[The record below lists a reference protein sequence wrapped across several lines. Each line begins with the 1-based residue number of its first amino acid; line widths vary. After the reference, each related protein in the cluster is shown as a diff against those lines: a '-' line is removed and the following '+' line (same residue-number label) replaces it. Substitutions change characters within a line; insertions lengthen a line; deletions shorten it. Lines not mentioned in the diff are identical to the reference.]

1 MRTAVILTI
10 VVVTGTG
17 GEICLTH
24 AMKLLGEV
32 HDFRPRAILSFV
44 LRAMRVSWL
53 WLAVLLMAA
62 SFFSFLAMLS
72 WFPVSF
78 VIPATSLAYVAGAF
92 GAKIFLGEQLNSTR
106 WAGIFLICLG
116 VGMAWV
122 DDLPAALHVPSVFTI
137 IRWAILALALGP
149 LFYYLIGIYSAWR
162 FFRVAHRHSGNAAG
176 SGAASAPRISVLKP
190 LRGLDPNA
198 YENFASFCRQDYP
211 EFEILFGVSDGA
223 DPCVPVVQQLI
234 ADFPERDIR
243 LIVVTEHLGANGKV
257 SNLCRMTREAR
268 HDLLAITDSDV
279 RVEPGYLNSVAKMF
293 RDPKVG
299 GVTALYRG
307 HDDVPAGSKSP
318 TRQSQRDGDG
328 ARNPHPLQ
336 WVAAMDCVGSSAAFC
351 GAALVARELE
361 GVKFMLGSTMATTKQ
376 RLAEIGGFEAMV
388 DLHSDDYELGR
399 RIADRGYRVELLPE
413 PVWMAFPSQT
423 LGEYLRHELRW
434 AIGIRNIRP
443 GGHFGMLFTHGL
455 PWAIAAACVAP
466 SASIAAA
473 YLGAYFVLRFA
484 MAWAVGVWGLR
495 DPILRRRIWLLPVR
509 DLLSFFVWLAS
520 FGMNRIEW
528 RGMAFTLDKGRM
540 VPVAPRTGRD

>member
-1 MRTAVILTI
+1 MRTAPILI
-10 VVVTGTG
+10 FVVVTGVG
-17 GEICLTH
+17 GELCLTH

-32 HDFRPRAILSFV
+32 HDFHPRAILSFV
-44 LRAMRVSWL
+44 LRALRVSWL
-53 WLAVLLMAA
+53 WIGVLLMTA
-62 SFFSFLAMLS
+62 SFFSFLTMLS

-92 GAKIFLGEQLNSTR
+92 GAKIFLGEQLSATR

-122 DDLPAALHVPSVFTI
+122 DDLPASLHAHSAI
-137 IRWAILALALGP
+137 AMMRWAILALALGP
-149 LFYYLIGIYSAWR
+149 LFYYLVGIYSAWR
-162 FFRVAHRHSGNAAG
+162 FFRVAHRGAGQTSAAKNET
-176 SGAASAPRISVLKP
+176 SPISVLKP
-190 LRGLDPNA
+190 VRGLDPDA

-211 EFEILFGVSDGA
+211 EFEILFAVNDA
-223 DPCVPVVQQLI
+223 EDPAVPVARKLI
-234 ADFPERDIR
+234 ADFPGRSIR
-243 LIVVTEHLGANGKV
+243 LIVVAERLGPNTKV
-257 SNLCRMTREAR
+257 SNLCRLVREAR
-268 HDLLAITDSDV
+268 HDLLVVTDSDV
-279 RVEPGYLNSVAKMF
+279 RVEPGYLRSVAAMF
-293 RDPKVG
+293 RDPGVG

-307 HDDVPAGSKSP
+307 
-318 TRQSQRDGDG
+318 RD
-328 ARNPHPLQ
+328 NLQ
-336 WVAAMDCVGSSAAFC
+336 FVAAMDCVGSSAAFC

-361 GVKFMLGSTMATTKQ
+361 GLKFMMGSTMATTKE

-399 RIADRGYRVELLPE
+399 RIAARGYRIEVLPE

-423 LGEYLRHELRW
+423 LGAYLRHELRW

-455 PWAIAAACVAP
+455 PWTIAAACVAP
-466 SASIAAA
+466 SAAVGAA

-484 MAWAVGVWGLR
+484 MAWAVGVWGLH
-495 DPILRRRIWLLPVR
+495 DPVLRRRIWLLPVR

-528 RGMAFTLDKGRM
+528 RGSAFTLEKGRM
-540 VPVAPRTGRD
+540 IPVVSRPDRG

>member
-1 MRTAVILTI
+1 MRTASILLF

-32 HDFRPRAILSFV
+32 HDFHPRAILSFV
-44 LRAMRVSWL
+44 LRSLRVGWL

-78 VIPATSLAYVAGAF
+78 VVPATSLAYVAGAF
-92 GAKIFLGEQLNSTR
+92 GAKLFLGEQLNGTR
-106 WAGIFLICLG
+106 WAGIALICLG
-116 VGMAWV
+116 VGMAWA
-122 DDLPAALHVPSVFTI
+122 DDLPATLHYPSAFTI

-149 LFYYLIGIYSAWR
+149 LFYYLVGIYSAWR
-162 FFRVAHRHSGNAAG
+162 FFRVAHRGTGQTPPAEDE
-176 SGAASAPRISVLKP
+176 APPISVLKP
-190 LRGLDPNA
+190 VRGLDPGA

-211 EFEILFGVSDGA
+211 EFEILFAVNDA
-223 DPCVPVVQQLI
+223 EDPVVPIVQKLI
-234 ADFPERDIR
+234 ADFPGRSIR
-243 LIVVTEHLGANGKV
+243 LIVVAERLGPNTKV
-257 SNLCRMTREAR
+257 SNLCRLVREAR
-268 HDLLAITDSDV
+268 HDLLVITDSDV
-279 RVEPGYLNSVAKMF
+279 RVEPGYLRSVAAMF
-293 RDPKVG
+293 RDPGVG

-307 HDDVPAGSKSP
+307 
-318 TRQSQRDGDG
+318 RD
-328 ARNPHPLQ
+328 NLQ
-336 WVAAMDCVGSSAAFC
+336 FVAAMDCVGSSAAFC

-361 GVKFMLGSTMATTKQ
+361 GLKFMMGSTMATTKE

-399 RIADRGYRVELLPE
+399 RIAARGYRIELLPE

-423 LGEYLRHELRW
+423 LGAYLRHELRW

-455 PWAIAAACVAP
+455 PWAIAAAWVAP
-466 SASIAAA
+466 SAAIGAA

-495 DPILRRRIWLLPVR
+495 DPVLRRRFWLLPVR

-528 RGMAFTLDKGRM
+528 RGSSFTLEKGRM
-540 VPVAPRTGRD
+540 IPVAPRAGRG

>member
-1 MRTAVILTI
+1 MRAASILLL

-24 AMKLLGEV
+24 AMKLLGEA
-32 HDFRPRAILSFV
+32 HDFHPRAILSFV
-44 LRAMRVSWL
+44 LRALRVGWL

-62 SFFSFLAMLS
+62 SFFSFLTMLS

-92 GAKIFLGEQLNSTR
+92 GAKIFLGEKLNATR

-116 VGMAWV
+116 VSMAWV
-122 DDLPAALHVPSVFTI
+122 DDLPASIHNLSAITI
-137 IRWAILALALGP
+137 IRWTILTMALGP
-149 LFYYLIGIYSAWR
+149 LFYYLVGVYSAWR
-162 FFRVAHRHSGNAAG
+162 FFRVAHRRAG
-176 SGAASAPRISVLKP
+176 QTPPANDEVAPISVLKP
-190 LRGLDPNA
+190 VRGLDPGA

-211 EFEILFGVSDGA
+211 EFEILFAANDA
-223 DPCVPVVQQLI
+223 EDPAVPIVQKLI
-234 ADFPERDIR
+234 ADFPGRSIR
-243 LIVVTEHLGANGKV
+243 MIVVADRLGPNTKV
-257 SNLCRMTREAR
+257 SNLCRLVREAQY
-268 HDLLAITDSDV
+268 DLLVVTDSDV
-279 RVEPGYLNSVAKMF
+279 QVEPGYLRSVAAKF
-293 RDPKVG
+293 RDPGVA

-307 HDDVPAGSKSP
+307 LD
-318 TRQSQRDGDG
+318 
-328 ARNPHPLQ
+328 NLQ
-336 WVAAMDCVGSSAAFC
+336 FVAAMDCVGSSASFC

-361 GVKFMLGSTMATTKQ
+361 GLKFMMGSTMATTKE

-399 RIADRGYRVELLPE
+399 RIAARGYRIELLSE
-413 PVWMAFPSQT
+413 PVWMAFPSLT
-423 LGEYLRHELRW
+423 LGAYLRHELRW

-455 PWAIAAACVAP
+455 PWAIAAACFAP
-466 SASIAAA
+466 SAAVGAA

-484 MAWAVGVWGLR
+484 MAWAVGVWGLH
-495 DPILRRRIWLLPVR
+495 DPVLRRRIWLLPLR

-528 RGMAFTLDKGRM
+528 RGSSFTLEKGRM
-540 VPVAPRTGRD
+540 IPIVPRPGRG